1 MAETLIS
8 PGVLTRENDLSF
20 ISPAPLVA
28 GAAIIG
34 PTVKGPVELPTL
46 VTSYSDYIG
55 KFGTTFDSGSTKQ
68 EFLTSI
74 AVKNYFQ
81 QGGDTVL
88 VTRVV
93 SGSFTAAE
101 NTHISASVSSSNE
114 PFELYTI
121 SKGTLL
127 NNSTGTADPGA
138 ENADNSLV
146 SGSLDNIRWEIAN
159 VNNLK
164 GTFSLLIR
172 RGNDSHRNRVVLET
186 WNNLSLDPESENFI
200 EKIIGNQV
208 YSVNTDEA
216 QFYVTST
223 GTFPNRSRYV
233 YVGEVNRPTLN
244 YLALDG
250 VTVNQDSTGDSFSG
264 SLPIASSG
272 SFFGA
277 IGNIV
282 KTGVNN
288 YFTDIDTTT
297 QGLVASNYATA
308 LNLLGN
314 QDEYVFNVISV
325 PGLISSI
332 GAHATQINTLIS
344 MVETRG
350 DAIAVVDS
358 VAYGSTV
365 AQAVTEA
372 GVLNT
377 SYAATYWPWVQMRSE
392 TGKDVYAPASTTIP
406 GVYAFTDRI
415 SAPWFAPAGLIRG
428 GITGVIQAERK
439 LTKNNRD
446 VLYDGKVNPIA
457 TFPGTGIT
465 VFGQKTLQTKASALD
480 RVNVRRLLIEL
491 KKFFSDQA
499 RNLVFEQNTINT
511 RNRFLSVVTPFM
523 DSVVQRQGLFTYR
536 IIMDETNNTNDVID
550 RNQLVGQ
557 IFIQPAR
564 TAEFIVLDF
573 TIEPTGATFVA

>member
-101 NTHISASVSSSNE
+101 NTHISASVSGGNE

-138 ENADNSLV
+138 ENGDNSLV
-146 SGSLDNIRWEIAN
+146 SGSSDNIRWEIAN

-208 YSVNTDEA
+208 YSVNTAET

-277 IGNIV
+277 TGNIV

-288 YFTDIDTTT
+288 YFTDINTTT